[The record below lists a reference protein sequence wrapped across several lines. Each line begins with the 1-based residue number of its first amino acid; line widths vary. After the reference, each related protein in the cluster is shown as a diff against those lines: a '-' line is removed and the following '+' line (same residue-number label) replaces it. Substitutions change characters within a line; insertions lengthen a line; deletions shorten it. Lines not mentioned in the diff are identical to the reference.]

1 MADNLYFSRDTKIFV
16 GVSKIKR
23 IQLTETLV
31 TGQSG
36 IGGSGYTSAPA
47 ITFSGGGGAG
57 AVATANINANGT
69 LVNPQMPNEGK
80 DYTSTPTV
88 TIGNI
93 YANSTALAVGVQV
106 NAGGILYTVTSAG
119 TTASSGN
126 GPTHTSGSADDGTVT
141 FAHAGNAATARTGA
155 GVWEIPVLDG
165 FSFSQSTNTTEVTLN
180 EAVSSGG
187 TSRRGRQMFT
197 DSYAPSEWSFST
209 YARPFKSSGGG
220 ADVGDADRSAVKT
233 HAVEEVLWCAMA
245 GVPKYLS
252 PISGASASV
261 NTTTAYGTAL
271 AFLTT
276 AGSGLGYSDGS
287 RMVVDFDDSNTP
299 SLGEIDIYFSLGEEA
314 VETRDLVYPTING
327 NSIVPKPSDET
338 ELVEGNT
345 YSITTLGSVNWSQIG
360 AGTDPAPAVGTV
372 FTKNSTNVTGTG
384 AAKELNLTAGTEY
397 VITKVA
403 SAANSSNATDWN
415 DIAVETLVNAD
426 VRPGDKFT
434 AKAGKQLTMASTAVV
449 TQAAGGSNTRLWI
462 PLDGIKVGD
471 KVTFPGTSLGNTS
484 VSNLTPSPLNYVSS
498 GGITMADARV
508 VPAGTTVRIGRRL
521 TYKVTDCCVNEA
533 SIDFDIDG
541 IATINWSGLG
551 QMLKE
556 DVPVEP
562 TVFED
567 ITSTNNFIRNRLS
580 TLQLVADDKNSFPG
594 HSGSDGVYNITLT
607 GGNIT
612 ISNNMTFLT
621 PESLGVVN
629 QPLQHVS
636 GTRSVSGNFTCYLTR
651 DDAST
656 PTTGTSASLFEK
668 IIENKDIITNKFAMR
683 VNLGGDIDA
692 NESKPIVSL
701 NIPQAHLEL
710 PTHSLDDVVSL
721 EVNFHGLPSSVE
733 ETDELIITYIGA

>member
-23 IQLTETLV
+23 IQLNTTLV
-31 TGQSG
+31 SGQTG
-36 IGGSGYTSAPA
+36 IGGSGYTSAPD
-47 ITFSGGGGAG
+47 IVFSGGGGSG
-57 AVATANINANGT
+57 AAASATINASGT
-69 LVNPQMPNEGK
+69 LVNPLMTNEGK

-126 GPTHTSGSADDGTVT
+126 GPTHTSGSANDGTVT

-197 DSYAPSEWSFST
+197 DSYAPAEWSFST
-209 YARPFKSSGGG
+209 YARPFQSSGGG
-220 ADVGDADRSAVKT
+220 SDVGDADRSSTKT

-245 GVPKYLS
+245 GTPRYLS
-252 PISGASASV
+252 PISNVSASV
-261 NTTTAYGTAL
+261 NTTTAYGNAL
-271 AFLTT
+271 TFLTT
-276 AGSGLGYSDGS
+276 EGSGIGYTTGS
-287 RMVVDFDDSNTP
+287 RMIVDFDDSNTP
-299 SLGEIDIYFSLGEEA
+299 SLGELDIYFSLGEEA
-314 VETRDLVYPTING
+314 VETRILVYPTING
-327 NSIVPKPSDET
+327 DSIIPKPSDED
-338 ELVEGNT
+338 EFVNGNT
-345 YSITTLGSVNWSQIG
+345 YSITSTGSVNWTSIG
-360 AGTDPAPAVGTV
+360 ASATAVGTV
-372 FTKNSTNVTGTG
+372 FTYNNATVTGTG
-384 AAKELNLTAGTEY
+384 SAKELNLIAGTEY
-397 VITKVA
+397 IIAKVGIP
-403 SAANSSNATDWN
+403 SGTSGATNWN

-426 VRPGDKFT
+426 VAPGDKFT
-434 AKAGKQLTMASTAVV
+434 AKSGKQLTMDSLSVI
-449 TQAAGGSNTRLWI
+449 TQAEGKSNTRLWI
-462 PLDGIKVGD
+462 PIEGIKIGD
-471 KVTFPGTSLGNTS
+471 KVAFPGTSLGTTTVTS
-484 VSNLTPSPLNYVSS
+484 LEPSPLNYVSS
-498 GGITMADARV
+498 GGVVMADARI
-508 VPAGTTVRIGRRL
+508 VPAGATVRFGRRL
-521 TYKVTDCCVNEA
+521 TYKIPDCCVNEA

-551 QMLKE
+551 QMITE
-556 DVPVEP
+556 DAPVEP
-562 TVFED
+562 TIFEG

-580 TLQLVADDKNSFPG
+580 TLQLVADNKTSFPG

-612 ISNNMTFLT
+612 ISNNMSFLT

-651 DDAST
+651 DDATT

-668 IIENKDIITNKFAMR
+668 IIENKDIVTNKFAMR
-683 VNLGGDIDA
+683 VNLGGDHDA
-692 NESKPIVSL
+692 TDPKPIVSL
-701 NIPQAHLEL
+701 NVPQAHLEL

-721 EVNFHGLPSSVE
+721 EVNFHGLPNSVE
-733 ETDELIITYIGA
+733 ETDELIITYIGV

>member
-31 TGQSG
+31 TNQSG
-36 IGGSGYTSAPA
+36 IGGSGYTSPPA

-57 AVATANINANGT
+57 AAATVNINANGT
-69 LVNPQMPNEGK
+69 LVNPQMSNEGK

-106 NAGGILYTVTSAG
+106 NAGGRLYTVTSAG
-119 TTASSGN
+119 TTDATGN
-126 GPTHTSGSADDGTVT
+126 GPTHAAGSVDDGTVT

-197 DSYAPSEWSFST
+197 DSYAPAEWSFST

-220 ADVGDADRSAVKT
+220 AAVGDADRSAVKT
-233 HAVEEVLWCAMA
+233 HAVEEILWCAMA

-252 PISGASASV
+252 PISGVSASV
-261 NTTTAYGTAL
+261 NTTTAYGNAL
-271 AFLTT
+271 SFLTT
-276 AGSGLGYSDGS
+276 AGSGLGYTTGS
-287 RMVVDFDDSNTP
+287 RMIVDFDDSNTP
-299 SLGEIDIYFSLGEEA
+299 SLGELDIYFSLGEEA
-314 VETRDLVYPTING
+314 VESRDLVYPTINTSG
-327 NSIVPKPSDET
+327 IIPKPSDQDD
-338 ELVEGNT
+338 LVQGNT
-345 YSITTLGSVNWSQIG
+345 YSITADGNVNWITIG
-360 AGTDPAPAVGTV
+360 SSSRDVGTV
-372 FTKNSTNVTGTG
+372 FIYNGATVTGTG
-384 AAKELNLTAGTEY
+384 SAKELNLIAGTEY
-397 VITKVA
+397 VIAKVGL
-403 SAANSSNATDWN
+403 SSGTANATNWN

-426 VRPGDKFT
+426 VAPGDRFT
-434 AKAGKQLTMASTAVV
+434 AKSGKQLTMASLSVI
-449 TQAAGGSNTRLWI
+449 TQASGKSNTRLWI
-462 PLDGIKVGD
+462 PTEGIKVGD
-471 KVTFPGTSLGNTS
+471 KVSFPGTSLGATS
-484 VSNLTPSPLNYVSS
+484 VSSLSPSPLNYIDS
-498 GGITMADARV
+498 GGIVMADARI
-508 VPAGTTVRIGRRL
+508 VPAGTTVRFGRRL
-521 TYKVTDCCVNEA
+521 TYKIPDCCVNEA

-551 QMLKE
+551 QMLVE
-556 DVPVEP
+556 DAPVES

-580 TLQLVADDKNSFPG
+580 TLQLVADNKTSFPG

-612 ISNNMTFLT
+612 ISNNMSFLT
-621 PESLGVVN
+621 PESLGVIN

-651 DDAST
+651 DDATT

-668 IIENKDIITNKFAMR
+668 IIENKDLITNKFAMR
-683 VNLGGDIDA
+683 VNLGGDYDA
-692 NESKPIVSL
+692 NDPKPIVSL
-701 NIPQAHLEL
+701 NIPQTHLEL

-721 EVNFHGLPSSVE
+721 EVNFHGLPSTVE
-733 ETDELIITYIGA
+733 ETDELIITYIGV

>member
-31 TGQSG
+31 SGESG

-47 ITFSGGGGAG
+47 IVITGGGGSG
-57 AVATANINANGT
+57 AAASANLNANGT
-69 LVNPQMPNEGK
+69 LVNPQMTNEGK
-80 DYTSTPTV
+80 DYTSTPIV

-93 YANSTALAVGVQV
+93 YANSTALALADQV

-141 FAHAGNAATARTGA
+141 FAHAGEAATARTGA

-180 EAVSSGG
+180 EAVSSSG

-220 ADVGDADRSAVKT
+220 SAVGDADRSAVKT
-233 HAVEEVLWCAMA
+233 HAVEELLWCAMA

-252 PISGASASV
+252 PISDASASV
-261 NTTTAYGTAL
+261 NTTTAYGNAL
-271 AFLTT
+271 TFLTT
-276 AGSGLGYSDGS
+276 AGSGLGYTDGS
-287 RMVVDFDDSNTP
+287 RMVIDFDDSNTP
-299 SLGEIDIYFSLGEEA
+299 SLGELDIYFSLGEEA
-314 VETRDLVYPTING
+314 VESRTLLYPTING
-327 NSIVPKPSDET
+327 DSIVPKPST
-338 ELVEGNT
+338 QAELINGNT
-345 YSITTLGSVNWSQIG
+345 YSITSTGDVNWTSIG
-360 AGTDPAPAVGTV
+360 ASATDVGTV
-372 FTKNSTNVTGTG
+372 FTYNNATVTGTG
-384 AAKELNLTAGTEY
+384 SAKELNLVAGTEY
-397 VITKVA
+397 IIAKVGI
-403 SAANSSNATDWN
+403 SSGTSGAINWN
-415 DIAVETLVNAD
+415 DIAVESLVNAD
-426 VRPGDKFT
+426 VAPGDKFT
-434 AKAGKQLTMASTAVV
+434 AKSGKQITMTSLAVV
-449 TQAAGGSNTRLWI
+449 TQAAGKSNSRLWI
-462 PLDGIKVGD
+462 PLEGIKVGD
-471 KVTFPGTSLGNTS
+471 KVSFPGTSLGTTT
-484 VSNLTPSPLNYVSS
+484 VSSLAPTPLNFVSS
-498 GGITMADARV
+498 DGIVMADARI
-508 VPAGTTVRIGRRL
+508 VPAGTIVRFGRRL
-521 TYKVTDCCVNEA
+521 TYKIPDCCVNEA

-551 QMLKE
+551 QMLAE
-556 DVPVEP
+556 DTPVEP

-580 TLQLVADDKNSFPG
+580 TLQLVADDKTSFPG

-612 ISNNMTFLT
+612 ISNNMSFLT

-683 VNLGGDIDA
+683 VNLGGDYDA
-692 NESKPIVSL
+692 NDPKPIVSL
-701 NIPQAHLEL
+701 NIPQTHLEL

-721 EVNFHGLPSSVE
+721 EVNFHGLPSTVE
-733 ETDELIITYIGA
+733 ETDELLITYIGV